1 MTSHSLCSLPAGGTD
16 MTGERILIVDDNEL
30 NIDLAQYV
38 LEADGFVVDR
48 AMHVD
53 EAWARLRACRPALAL
68 VDIQLPGTDGL
79 TLVRAIKA
87 TPELADLPV
96 IAFTAFAM
104 PGDEARFRAAGCD
117 GYLTKPIDVH
127 SFSATVRGYLGGGGT

>member
-1 MTSHSLCSLPAGGTD
+1 MS
-16 MTGERILIVDDNEL
+16 GERILVVDDNEL
-30 NIDLAQYV
+30 NLELAQYV

-48 AMHVD
+48 AMHVE
-53 EAWARLRACRPALAL
+53 EAWARLRACRPDVAL

-79 TLVRAIKA
+79 SLVRAIKA

-104 PGDEARFRAAGCD
+104 QGDEARFRAAGCD
-117 GYLTKPIDVH
+117 GYLVKPIDVH
-127 SFSATVRGYLGGGGT
+127 SFAASVRQHLPGAGT

>member
-1 MTSHSLCSLPAGGTD
+1 MPSV
-16 MTGERILIVDDNEL
+16 LIVDDNEL

-38 LEADGFVVDR
+38 LDADGFDVDR
-48 AMHVD
+48 ALNVD
-53 EAWARLRACRPALAL
+53 EAWARLRGQRPDIVL

-79 TLVRAIKA
+79 SLVRAIKA
-87 TPELADLPV
+87 TPDLADLPV

-104 PGDEARFRAAGCD
+104 PGDEQRFRAAGCD

-127 SFSATVRGYLGGGGT
+127 SFASSVRSYLGT